1 MQRHSSN
8 VQDQFG
14 NAISG
19 VTVTVKLEGTSDNA
33 TLFSD
38 NASPPTSKTNGF
50 TNDAD
55 GEFFFYAG
63 NGRYD
68 IVLSGPVSETR
79 LDVLLFDQADAGV
92 LSGAKRITANEN
104 AQLGFMYFVDVTS
117 NAVTITLPANPVLG
131 NAAIAVVHSGGVIAT
146 NNIIIARN
154 GQNIQGLAQD
164 LTVNTDDAAFQLKY
178 SGDATEG
185 WNLVVSNV

>member
-14 NAISG
+14 NAVAG
-19 VTVTVKLEGTSDNA
+19 VLVTVKEAGTGTNA

-38 NASPPTSKTNGF
+38 DGVTGKTNGF
-50 TNDAD
+50 TNDGD
-55 GEFFFYAG
+55 GEFFFYAR

-68 IVLSGPVSETR
+68 IVLTGPVTETR
-79 LDVLLFDQADAGV
+79 EDIILFDPADAGV
-92 LSGAKRITANEN
+92 VSGAFRITASQ
-104 AQLGFMYFVDVTS
+104 AVVAGALYFTDVTS
-117 NAVTITLPANPVLG
+117 AQVDLTLPPSPVLG
-131 NAAIAVVHSGGVIAT
+131 DAAVAVVHSGGVIAT
-146 NNIIIARN
+146 NNIVILRN
-154 GQNIQGLAQD
+154 GNNIMGLAQD
-164 LTVNTDDAAFQLKY
+164 MTIDTDNAAIQLKW